1 MKQTL
6 EEAAYDYATN
16 KTKFRKE
23 VLKEVDPD
31 NYVSRKSD
39 CMEDFQCGAEWQ
51 AKQSPWIS
59 VKERLPEEEQK
70 VFVYNGKQVYISHRT
85 EKDYAKD
92 ANSFLYGLQTYN
104 VVAWMPIPSF
114 NEILEVNKFERQ
126 DKQDVYFEKVED

>member
-23 VLKEVDPD
+23 VLKEVDSD

-39 CMEDFQCGAEWQ
+39 CMEDFQCGAEWH

-59 VKERLPEEEQK
+59 VEDRLPKESGW
-70 VFVYNGKQVYISHRT
+70 VFVAGGRNPYR
-85 EKDYAKD
+85 AL
-92 ANSFLYGLQTYN
+92 F
-104 VVAWMPIPSF
+104 
-114 NEILEVNKFERQ
+114 
-126 DKQDVYFEKVED
+126 